1 MNQPDLKSI
10 GWVALGGAVGATLR
24 HFTNIGFHFL
34 LPDAELFTATSF
46 VNILGSFLMGY
57 FITRIAAHRESKEKR
72 LFLLTGLIGSF
83 TTYSGF
89 GLEAMALFGQSPIT
103 FSAYIFSQLF
113 LGITALI
120 IGIKLAK

>member
-1 MNQPDLKSI
+1 MIQPELKSL
-10 GWVALGGAVGATLR
+10 GWVALGGAVGAVLR
-24 HFTNIGFHFL
+24 HAANLGFDVL
-34 LPDAELFTATSF
+34 LPNTELFTATSL

-57 FITRIAAHRESKEKR
+57 FITRIAAKNQSKEKR

-89 GLEAMALFGQSPIT
+89 GLEAMALFGQSPLI

-113 LGITALI
+113 LGILALI
-120 IGIKLAK
+120 IGVKLAK

>member
-1 MNQPDLKSI
+1 MNRPDLKSI
-10 GWVALGGAVGATLR
+10 GWVALGGAVGAVLR
-24 HFTNIGFHFL
+24 HIVNLGFDFL
-34 LPDAELFTATSF
+34 LPGKELFTATSF

-57 FITRIAAHRESKEKR
+57 FITHIATHQQSKEKR

-89 GLEAMALFGQSPIT
+89 GLEAMALFGQSPLI

-113 LGITALI
+113 LGIVALI
-120 IGIKLAK
+120 IGVKASK